1 MSLAEIETKVLHLSE
16 QERRQFAQWFY
27 AHEAEIAGPWTE
39 EEDEDAELS
48 DELKAELMRR
58 LKEIEGNPEILETF
72 DLEAFDRMTKELV
85 DERAQATSAR
95 P

>member
-39 EEDEDAELS
+39 EEEEEAELS
-48 DELKAELMRR
+48 DELKAELVRRRRELDSGAVKTYSLDEVVRGMREVVHEVR
-58 LKEIEGNPEILETF
+58 
-72 DLEAFDRMTKELV
+72 R
-85 DERAQATSAR
+85 SSH
-95 P
+95 

>member
-1 MSLAEIETKVLHLSE
+1 MSLAEIETKVLQLSE

-39 EEDEDAELS
+39 EEEEEADLS

-58 LKEIEGNPEILETF
+58 LKEIEENSVTLETF
-72 DLEAFDRMTKELV
+72 DLEEFDRMTKELV
-85 DERAQATSAR
+85 DERAQARSAR